1 MAGSYGRDPW
11 NEATKEKRY
20 AEAYDALNSALKK
33 APATP
38 HALSDA
44 LWIARELGRPDE
56 EVQRLEWRLYA
67 LLTWISLLGDGSE
80 QYPAVVVNVRD
91 EYTLMYDYMGVRQ
104 VLGQQLIRKDDGIPY
119 DKIDIEP
126 LDTPDS
132 KSRRYGSMSATR
144 SPCWRPPDIGQKNS
158 RAKHSQRTPPQK
170 TNPASRPRENSRERD
185 SNRPRF
191 RRDNGQHTV
200 TI

>member
-1 MAGSYGRDPW
+1 MD
-11 NEATKEKRY
+11 
-20 AEAYDALNSALKK
+20 
-33 APATP
+33 
-38 HALSDA
+38 
-44 LWIARELGRPDE
+44 ARELGRTNE

-67 LLTWISLLGDGSE
+67 LLTWISLLGEGSE

-91 EYTLMYDYMGVRQ
+91 EYTFMYDYMGVRK

-126 LDTPDS
+126 LDTSDS
-132 KSRRYGSMSATR
+132 KISEVWFDVSYPFTMLA
-144 SPCWRPPDIGQKNS
+144 SPGHWAKNS

-170 TNPASRPRENSRERD
+170 TNPASRPRENSWERD

>member
-1 MAGSYGRDPW
+1 MAGSDGRDSW

-20 AEAYDALNSALKK
+20 TEAYDALNSALKK
-33 APATP
+33 TPATP

-44 LWIARELGRPDE
+44 LWIARELGRTNE

-67 LLTWISLLGDGSE
+67 LLTWISLLGEGSE

-91 EYTLMYDYMGVRQ
+91 EYTFMYDYMGVRK

-126 LDTPDS
+126 LDTSDS
-132 KSRRYGSMSATR
+132 KISEVWFDVSYPFTMLA
-144 SPCWRPPDIGQKNS
+144 SPGRKNS

-170 TNPASRPRENSRERD
+170 TNPASRPRENSWERD

>member
-1 MAGSYGRDPW
+1 MAGSDGRDSW

-20 AEAYDALNSALKK
+20 TEAYDALNSALKK
-33 APATP
+33 TPATP

-44 LWIARELGRPDE
+44 LWIARELGRTNE

-67 LLTWISLLGDGSE
+67 LLTWISLLGEGSE

-91 EYTLMYDYMGVRQ
+91 EYTFMYDYMGVRK

-126 LDTPDS
+126 L
-132 KSRRYGSMSATR
+132 
-144 SPCWRPPDIGQKNS
+144 PPGIGRKNS

-170 TNPASRPRENSRERD
+170 TNPASRPRENSWERD